1 MKSVE
6 NFEAAGYDG
15 NESLQYSFLGFFAG
29 SLSTHL
35 LDVILEMISAH
46 YHLNIPTDL
55 GNIPND
61 LILVEKM
68 DPIQIE
74 NHCKTDDISTE
85 SDKNLPEQPA
95 QEIVVVQP
103 SDLHVATDLR
113 QDFVPGKDT
122 NSEDKKHN
130 KLIANEPR
138 ELLRMG
144 LFSAVIIFLHN
155 LPEGLATY
163 VSVIA
168 DPYAGAAV
176 AFAIALHNI
185 PEVRAAL
192 QSSPAQSSTP

>member
-6 NFEAAGYDG
+6 NFEAAGYDA
-15 NESLQYSFLGFFAG
+15 NQSLQYSFLGFFAG

-35 LDVILEMISAH
+35 LDVILEMISSQ

-61 LILVEKM
+61 LTLGEIM
-68 DPIQIE
+68 DPMQIE
-74 NHCKTDDISTE
+74 KHSKMDDISTE
-85 SDKNLPEQPA
+85 SDNNLPEQPA
-95 QEIVVVQP
+95 QENLDIQP
-103 SDLHVATDLR
+103 SNAHVLTDLR
-113 QDFVPGKDT
+113 QDFVHDKDA
-122 NSEDKKHN
+122 NLEN
-130 KLIANEPR
+130 KEHKTLIANEPR

-168 DPYAGAAV
+168 DPHAGAAV

-185 PEVRAAL
+185 PEVRASL
-192 QSSPAQSSTP
+192 QSSPSKSSMP